1 MKIRSFLI
9 CFAAVAAFSL
19 SAADLCHGTPAAFD
33 TPGSAVSPEQVF
45 PERRFRIMSYN
56 LRFGERASMDEL
68 AEIIKAENPDF
79 VSLQEVDV
87 MAGRIAAGKNRGLN
101 YINELAQKTGMFGY
115 FGRAIDFAGGYYGI
129 GILSRIPAKDIQTVP
144 LPNPKNA
151 EARVMLKGTF
161 LIDGKQPFVFAS
173 THLDFTDLNTTELQ
187 ARYLLPRLTADGIP
201 AIIGGDFNAT
211 PADAAVRFMAENGAV
226 LSGSNPTFPS
236 DRPRSKIDHLFGY
249 PDNAFILEE
258 THEGAPE
265 KNASSDHLPIIST
278 VILKSQK

>member
-1 MKIRSFLI
+1 MKRRRFLI
-9 CFAAVAAFSL
+9 YFTAAVLSL
-19 SAADLCHGTPAAFD
+19 SAATTESDGTLSESD
-33 TPGSAVSPEQVF
+33 TASSIVNSEQAF
-45 PERRFRIMSYN
+45 PERRFKIMSYN

-87 MAGRIAAGKNRGLN
+87 NAGRTAAGKNRGLN

-144 LPNPKNA
+144 LPNPGNA

-211 PADAAVRFMAENGAV
+211 PADAAVRFMAENGAT

-236 DRPRSKIDHLFGY
+236 DVPRSKIDHLFGF

-258 THEGAPE
+258 THEGPTDKDAP
-265 KNASSDHLPIIST
+265 SDHLPIIST
-278 VILKSQK
+278 VILKSLK